1 MKDLRSFIRLIL
13 EKSDDLELIT
23 EPDIPE
29 DSEEDQET
37 EASVAANV
45 AGVTTP
51 LGTGPTYPNKKK
63 NKRKSVTDVVGRAF
77 GNAKP
82 VNSKK

>member
-1 MKDLRSFIRLIL
+1 MKNLRYFIRLIL
-13 EKSDDLELIT
+13 EKSRDIELIT

-29 DSEEDQET
+29 DSDEDQET

-51 LGTGPTYPNKKK
+51 LGSGPTYPDKKN
-63 NKRKSVTDVVGRAF
+63 NKRKTPADVAGRAF

-82 VNSKK
+82 ANFKK